1 MKSNNHSPEKKD
13 KAREE
18 QNLPD
23 LRPDEETRKPET
35 FIMDLPEV
43 KDIPGQEH
51 IHVPPLGE
59 LADTT
64 ISSDDEE
71 GISVFGN
78 EDERD
83 FESEEILKEEKKKD
97 SAYDDV

>member
-1 MKSNNHSPEKKD
+1 MKSNNHLTEKTD
-13 KAREE
+13 KLRKE
-18 QNLPD
+18 QNFPD
-23 LRPDEETRKPET
+23 LRSDEETIKPEPV
-35 FIMDLPEV
+35 IMDLPEV

-71 GISVFGN
+71 GVSVFGN

-83 FESEEILKEEKKKD
+83 FESEEILKEENKKD
-97 SAYDDV
+97 TAYDDV